1 MSKGSFGLDVLIVV
15 SSDPR
20 YDSRSTKYLS
30 SLLEA
35 GLKAKVIG
43 ISTDGTSE
51 KTSDMVR
58 VPITSKGGKKFFL
71 QFYRRVIPE
80 VRRSPA
86 KVVIAGDLFS
96 LPPAIINKR
105 RYSRKGNSVKLI
117 YDSKELYE
125 ELPSLKIKH
134 SSFLFWNFVEKSSI
148 RFVDAIMT
156 VNQSIANILE
166 AKWHTPST
174 VVMNVP
180 DKFIRKETSKKSFD
194 KIILVFSGGL
204 QPGRG
209 LNILVNL
216 MTILPERYELNFVGD
231 GQLHE
236 ELVQQA
242 AALHLQDRVH
252 FLGKVKTTEVIDQLA
267 KAHIGVSLTE
277 NIGRSYYLSSPNKL
291 FQAISAGLPVIVSNF
306 PEMEKIVNKFQIG
319 AAVNPSDIEEIART
333 VLAFTQDEEVYNKF
347 AQNCARAA
355 SILNWQVEKEKFLS
369 LVKSLI

>member
-35 GLKAKVIG
+35 GFKAKVIG

-58 VPITSKGGKKFFL
+58 ILITSKGGKKFFL

-80 VRRSPA
+80 VRKSPA

-134 SSFLFWNFVEKSSI
+134 SSFVFWNFVEKSSI

-166 AKWHTPST
+166 AKWHIPST

-180 DKFIRKETSKKSFD
+180 DKFIRTETSKKSFD

-242 AALHLQDRVH
+242 ATLHLQDRVH
-252 FLGKVKTTEVIDQLA
+252 FLGKVKTTDVIDQLA
-267 KAHIGVSLTE
+267 KAHVGVSLTE
-277 NIGRSYYLSSPNKL
+277 NIGRSYYLSLPNKL